1 MVSPSLSFRFIRAHR
16 GLIRAL
22 ICVLL
27 VLMVSSANLL
37 PASARINSLS
47 PQQQAID
54 LLQSLTPEERV
65 SQLFLITFDGN
76 ATIPGTP
83 IYNLITN
90 YHIGGVILR
99 ADNDNIALPAQ
110 PEANILT
117 SIQDLSGQLQQVEW
131 NASQQNQKKPITG
144 EEFTPAFI
152 PLFIGLSQEGNGYP
166 YDQILSGL
174 TPLPNAMTLGAS
186 WNPELAAQ
194 VGEIAGKELSSLGI
208 NLLLGPSL
216 DVLESPPIDV
226 YSSLGTRTFGGDP
239 YWVSEMGRAYIKG
252 VHQGSSG
259 QLAVISKHFPGHGSS
274 DRLPEEEV
282 ATVRKSLEQLIS
294 FDLAP
299 FFAVTG
305 NASTPEETTDGLLAS
320 HIRYQGLQGNIRATT
335 RPISFDPQA
344 LNLLTEL
351 PALSSWRQNGG
362 VLMSDDLGSMAVRR
376 FYDLTSQTFDARRV
390 ALNASLAG
398 NDLLY
403 VADFTSADEAEPFAA
418 TVRTLEFFAQKYRE
432 DTAFAQ
438 RVDTS
443 VSRILT
449 LKYRLYKEFNLDTVL
464 PSAEKLAEIGLSSQ
478 VTFNVVQQAATLI
491 SPTQAE
497 LDDTI
502 PDPPNQNDRIVFI
515 TDVRSAKQCSQCE
528 PVPILD
534 LKAFQDRVI
543 RIYGSATGGQVNPN
557 RVTSYSLSDLD
568 VMMNKPEEGNL
579 IERDLD
585 AANWIVFSMLS
596 ARSDIPSFQTLSR
609 FLTERPD
616 LFQQKR
622 LIVFAFCAPYYLD
635 ATNISKLTA
644 YYSLYGKAPQFV
656 DVAAYLLF
664 RELRPAGSLPISLP
678 SVGYDLNQALFPDP
692 AQTISLEIDLPV
704 ETPDP
709 GTPTPEP
716 LPIPEYRLGDVIPL
730 RTGVILDHNGHPVP
744 DGTPVVFVFSY
755 GSETSTVRQEQVSKK
770 GIARTTYSVTISG
783 ALDIHV
789 ESENARSNTLQ
800 FDIPLPSGEIV
811 PTDTPTPTPSP
822 IPTETPFPTPT
833 QTPQPTT
840 PEPPAIQPQPPTVNF
855 GDWLIALLIT
865 LTIAWGSYRLATMI
879 GQVRW
884 GIRAGFLALIGGL
897 LAYSYLALRLPG
909 TEGLWD
915 NSLSRS
921 IFFITLSGCLA
932 GLAAAFIW
940 RTLTEARQRNKNSKE
955 KEQAN

>member
-1 MVSPSLSFRFIRAHR
+1 MRT
-16 GLIRAL
+16 LIR
-22 ICVLL
+22 VLL
-27 VLMVSSANLL
+27 VVVFCLVYLM
-37 PASARINSLS
+37 PASAPVSAEGDS
-47 PQQQAID
+47 AGSQQQAID
-54 LLQSLTPEERV
+54 LLNNLTPEERV
-65 SQLFLITFDGN
+65 SQLFLITFTGN
-76 ATIPGTP
+76 AIIPGTP

-90 YHIGGVILR
+90 YHIGGVILN
-99 ADNDNIALPAQ
+99 ADNDNFAALAQ
-110 PEANILT
+110 PETNVLDSVLT
-117 SIQDLSGQLQQVEW
+117 LSRQLQQVEW
-131 NASQQNQKKPITG
+131 NASQQNLKNPTTG
-144 EEFTPAFI
+144 EEYTPAFI

-186 WNPELAAQ
+186 WNPDLAAQ
-194 VGEIAGKELSSLGI
+194 VGEIAGKELSYLGI

-216 DVLESPPIDV
+216 DVLESPPIEV
-226 YSSLGTRTFGGDP
+226 YTSLGARTFGSDP

-252 VHQGSSG
+252 VHKGSSG

-305 NASTPEETTDGLLAS
+305 NAGSTEETTDGLLAS

-351 PALSSWRQNGG
+351 PALSIWRQNGG
-362 VLMSDDLGSMAVRR
+362 VLMSDDLSSMAVRR
-376 FYDLTSQTFDARRV
+376 FYDLTSQTFDPRRV

-403 VADFTSADEAEPFAA
+403 VADFTSAEEADPFTA

-438 RVDTS
+438 RVDAS
-443 VSRILT
+443 VLRILT
-449 LKYRLYKEFNLDTVL
+449 LKYRLYKDFNLDTIL
-464 PSAEKLAEIGLSSQ
+464 PSSDKLAEIGQSSQ
-478 VTFNVVQQAATLI
+478 VTFNVAQQAATLI

-528 PVPILD
+528 PAPLLD
-534 LKAFQDRVI
+534 LMAFQERVI

-557 RVTSYSLSDLD
+557 RVTSYSLNDLD
-568 VMMNKPEEGNL
+568 VMMNTPEEGNL
-579 IERDLD
+579 IERDL
-585 AANWIVFSMLS
+585 AAADWIVFSMLS

-609 FLTERPD
+609 FLSERPD

-644 YYSLYGKAPQFV
+644 YYSLYSKAPQFV

-664 RELRPAGSLPISLP
+664 GELRPAGSLPISLP
-678 SVGYDLNQALFPDP
+678 SVGYDLNQALFPNP
-692 AQTISLEIDLPV
+692 AQTISLEIDIPV
-704 ETPDP
+704 ETPGP

-716 LPIPEYRLGDVIPL
+716 LPPPEYRLGEVIPL
-730 RTGVILDHNGHPVP
+730 RTGVIQDHNGHPVP
-744 DGTPVVFVFSY
+744 DGTPVVFIFSY
-755 GSETSTVRQEQVSKK
+755 GNEANTVRQELVTKK
-770 GIARTTYSVTISG
+770 GIARTTYSVTLSG
-783 ALDIHV
+783 SLDIHV
-789 ESENARSNTLQ
+789 ESENARSNALK
-800 FDIPLPSGEIV
+800 FDIPTPSGEIL
-811 PTDTPTPTPSP
+811 PTDTPSP
-822 IPTETPFPTPT
+822 IPSPTPTETPSPTPT
-833 QTPQPTT
+833 YTPQPTAPVP
-840 PEPPAIQPQPPTVNF
+840 PEVLPPPPTANL

-865 LTIAWGSYRLATMI
+865 LTVAWGSYRLATMI

-897 LAYSYLALRLPG
+897 LAYSYLLLKLPG
-909 TEGLWD
+909 TQGLW
-915 NSLSRS
+915 NQSLSRS
-921 IFFITLSGCLA
+921 IFLITLSGCLA
-932 GLAAAFIW
+932 GIAAAYLW
-940 RTLTEARQRNKNSKE
+940 RALAEARQRKTNPKE
-955 KEQAN
+955 KGQVD